1 MQGMGCSD
9 PIPSEWGSCAVNPH
23 PGTPDFSLLT
33 TVQPETIDSLD
44 SVST

>member
-9 PIPSEWGSCAVNPH
+9 PIPNEWGSSAVNPR
-23 PGTPDFSLLT
+23 PGAPDIFLLT
-33 TVQPETIDSLD
+33 TVQIETIDSLD